1 MNDPWTRR
9 ATSVGQLLKMK
20 KEAMHNGCVFGSGP
34 GMDHQPCR
42 LLNDRDVLILVIDLE
57 RDLLSLQRY
66 RLKGMEIDFDDFPS
80 PDPVS
85 SLIRPPLDS
94 DAAGTV

>member
-9 ATSVGQLLKMK
+9 TTGIGQLLKMK
-20 KEAMHNGCVFGSGP
+20 KESVNDRCVFRSGP
-34 GMDHQPCR
+34 GMDHQSCR
-42 LLNDRDVLILVIDLE
+42 LLNDGDVLILIIDLE

-85 SLIRPPLDS
+85 SLIRPSLDS

>member
-1 MNDPWTRR
+1 
-9 ATSVGQLLKMK
+9 MK
-20 KEAMHNGCVFGSGP
+20 EEAMNNSRVSGSGP
-34 GMDHQPCR
+34 GMDHQSCR
-42 LLNDRDVLILVIDLE
+42 LFNDGDVLVLIIDLE

-80 PDPVS
+80 PYTVS
-85 SLIRPPLDS
+85 SLIRPSLDS

>member
-1 MNDPWTRR
+1 
-9 ATSVGQLLKMK
+9 
-20 KEAMHNGCVFGSGP
+20 
-34 GMDHQPCR
+34 MDHQACR
-42 LLNDRDVLILVIDLE
+42 LFDDGDVLILIIDLE

-85 SLIRPPLDS
+85 SLIRPSLDT